1 MFVWVALLIC
11 FSFLVEQTAPPPPEL
26 KPLEA
31 RIVELPPAG
40 GLQGGPAVP
49 ASAPAKSKT
58 EPAPRPHIR
67 VHRPKPKTVPEPS
80 PSVNGTAKSSAENST
95 ESGSANTSAAKVPSG
110 GIPGGT
116 GSGAAPGIGNDSG
129 GARALYAPIPVIPD
143 ELREQAFQTT
153 ALAHF
158 EVSYEGQVQVT
169 LTTPTESLRLN
180 QLLLEALK
188 QWRFFPAMK
197 NGVAIDSQFDVQ
209 IPIRV
214 Q

>member
-1 MFVWVALLIC
+1 MNGAPQTASPFLDEPWRRLVWIAPLSVLLWVAALFC
-11 FSFLVEQTAPPPPEL
+11 FSILLRQTAPPPPEL

-95 ESGSANTSAAKVPSG
+95 ESGSANTSAAKVP
-110 GIPGGT
+110 
-116 GSGAAPGIGNDSG
+116 
-129 GARALYAPIPVIPD
+129 
-143 ELREQAFQTT
+143 
-153 ALAHF
+153 
-158 EVSYEGQVQVT
+158 
-169 LTTPTESLRLN
+169 
-180 QLLLEALK
+180 
-188 QWRFFPAMK
+188 
-197 NGVAIDSQFDVQ
+197 
-209 IPIRV
+209 
-214 Q
+214 